1 MATPIQIPSGM
12 NDALW
17 PLRRNVVSANAARP
31 RGAGSATGTNAGTA
45 RSVVTAMSA
54 TSFSATRSRRTSR
67 QVRCGVRIPTGGY
80 AKRPDRLVT
89 VDLEQAFVADAEMVG
104 ELVEDDSPDLAA
116 QQLRVV
122 PVEPHE
128 RAAVDRDLVRE
139 DAAVVAAPG
148 REGNALVEAEQ
159 ALPARRFL
167 FDHDAHVR
175 DARAQLGWEGV
186 ERVLHEF
193 VEPIQHADIFAA
205 AGRFPRPMYD

>member
-1 MATPIQIPSGM
+1 
-12 NDALW
+12 
-17 PLRRNVVSANAARP
+17 
-31 RGAGSATGTNAGTA
+31 
-45 RSVVTAMSA
+45 
-54 TSFSATRSRRTSR
+54 
-67 QVRCGVRIPTGGY
+67 
-80 AKRPDRLVT
+80 
-89 VDLEQAFVADAEMVG
+89 MVG
-104 ELVEDDSPDLAA
+104 ELVEDDSPHLAA

-122 PVEPHE
+122 PVEPYE

-159 ALPARRFL
+159 TLPVWRFL

-193 VEPIQHADIFAA
+193 FDPVQDADIFAA
-205 AGRFPRPMYD
+205 TGRFPRPMYD